1 MDIRPDMTETET
13 ELLTELAQLH
23 RRLVQLEALEIEHEQ
38 TLEDQA
44 KLIAELDAFAHTV
57 AHDLQAPLSAIVGFA
72 DFLLDEHRTMPAE
85 QLENSL
91 QTIGW
96 VGRKM
101 SKIIDE
107 LLLLSAV
114 RGQEEVPISPLDMAA
129 ILIEAE
135 RSLAYLVRQYQA
147 EIFRPADWPA
157 ALGYAPWIEEVW
169 VNYLSN
175 GLKYGGH
182 PPHLELGAE
191 EQPDGMIRFWVQDN
205 GRGLT
210 PRQRTQ
216 LFIPF
221 AQLSQVRTKGHGLG
235 LSIVY
240 RIIRRLGGEVGV
252 ESEGIPGRG
261 SQFYFTLPAAST
273 GPAISR

>member
-1 MDIRPDMTETET
+1 MDIRPDMTETEA

-72 DFLLDEHRTMPAE
+72 DLLLDEHRTMPAE

-147 EIFRPADWPA
+147 EIFRPAD
-157 ALGYAPWIEEVW
+157 
-169 VNYLSN
+169 
-175 GLKYGGH
+175 
-182 PPHLELGAE
+182 
-191 EQPDGMIRFWVQDN
+191 
-205 GRGLT
+205 
-210 PRQRTQ
+210 
-216 LFIPF
+216 
-221 AQLSQVRTKGHGLG
+221 
-235 LSIVY
+235 
-240 RIIRRLGGEVGV
+240 
-252 ESEGIPGRG
+252 
-261 SQFYFTLPAAST
+261 
-273 GPAISR
+273 